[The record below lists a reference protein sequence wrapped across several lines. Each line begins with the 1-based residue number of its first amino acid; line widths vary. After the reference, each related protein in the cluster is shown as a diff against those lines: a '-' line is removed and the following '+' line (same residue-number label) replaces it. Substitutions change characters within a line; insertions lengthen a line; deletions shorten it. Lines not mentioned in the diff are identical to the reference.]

1 MKSILAI
8 SVIIGAL
15 IIDQVSKI
23 WVKTTMYLGQSY
35 DVFPWFKIHFIENE
49 GMAFGMEL
57 GGEYGKLA
65 LTLFRIVAVT
75 GLGYLLYRLIKD
87 NATTTIVL
95 CISMILAGALG
106 NIIDSVFYGQIFTAS
121 GSYGQVATMF
131 PETGYAPYLYGRVVD
146 MLYFPLID
154 GNWPEWMPFVG
165 GDYFSFFRPVFNVAD
180 SFISLGI
187 FFMVLFER
195 SFLFGSE
202 PEKTEQTKKEE
213 AVSES
218 ASV

>member
-1 MKSILAI
+1 MKSFLAI

-15 IIDQVSKI
+15 VLDQVSKI
-23 WVKTTMYLGQSY
+23 WVKTTMYLGESHN
-35 DVFPWFKIHFIENE
+35 VFSWFKIHFIENE

-65 LTLFRIVAVT
+65 LTLFRIVAVS

-87 NATTTIVL
+87 NASTTIIL

-106 NIIDSVFYGQIFTAS
+106 NIIDSVIYGQIFSAS

-131 PETGYAPYLYGRVVD
+131 PEDGGYAPYLYGKVVD

-154 GNWPEWMPFVG
+154 GHWPNWLPFVG
-165 GDYFSFFRPVFNVAD
+165 GEYFSFFRPVFNIAD

-187 FFMVLFER
+187 FFMLVFER

-202 PEKTEQTKKEE
+202 PEKEE
-213 AVSES
+213 SKGETVIS
-218 ASV
+218 

>member
-1 MKSILAI
+1 MKSTLAI
-8 SVIIGAL
+8 SVIVGAL

-23 WVKTTMYLGQSY
+23 WVKTTMYLGQSH
-35 DVFPWFKIHFIENE
+35 DIFSWFKIHFIENE
-49 GMAFGMEL
+49 GMAFGLEL

-65 LTLFRIVAVT
+65 LTLFRIIAVS

-87 NATTTIVL
+87 NASTMIVL

-106 NIIDSVFYGQIFTAS
+106 NIIDSVFYGQIFS
-121 GSYGQVATMF
+121 ESKGYGQVASMF
-131 PETGYAPYLYGRVVD
+131 PEEGYAPFLHGKVVD

-154 GNWPEWMPFVG
+154 GHWPEWMPFVG
-165 GDYFSFFRPVFNVAD
+165 GEYFSFFRPVFNVAD

-187 FFMVLFER
+187 FFMLVFER

-202 PEKTEQTKKEE
+202 NKEE
-213 AVSES
+213 PASETATS
-218 ASV
+218 